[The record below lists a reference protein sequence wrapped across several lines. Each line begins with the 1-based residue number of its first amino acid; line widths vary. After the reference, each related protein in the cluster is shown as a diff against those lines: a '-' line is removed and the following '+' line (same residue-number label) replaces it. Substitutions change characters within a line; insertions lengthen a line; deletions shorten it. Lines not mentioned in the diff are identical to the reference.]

1 MPLKKSAEELI
12 QVATLNSTTFAIT
25 FTNIEIGL
33 KILLLVVS
41 IGYTLDKWLSHKKRN
56 EQKEK

>member
-41 IGYTLDKWLSHKKRN
+41 IGYTLDKWYSHKKRIDKN
-56 EQKEK
+56 K

>member
-1 MPLKKSAEELI
+1 MPLKKSAEELV

-33 KILLLVVS
+33 KILLLAR
-41 IGYTLDKWLSHKKRN
+41 IYRLYFR
-56 EQKEK
+56 